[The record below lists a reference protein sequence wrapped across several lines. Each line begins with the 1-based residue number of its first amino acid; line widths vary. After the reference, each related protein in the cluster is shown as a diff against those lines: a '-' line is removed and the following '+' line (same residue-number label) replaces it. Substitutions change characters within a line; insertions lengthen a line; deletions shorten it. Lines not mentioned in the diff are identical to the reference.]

1 MEEVTTISQRLA
13 QASQAASRQFK
24 LAPASKARMEDALAG
39 AINPQKLIDNVAE
52 AWRISDTDARQL
64 LEAHGFGG
72 VLARLAA
79 PTAKHDSDET
89 TGPPLTFNAVYKL
102 AAGAIQVRSLGPA
115 FNEPTRA
122 PAAVLD
128 TVRKSISTFAPTASA
143 DPLGVLY
150 RDRPAAYAKKWL
162 AADAPRI
169 DAYLRQHFGATGPK
183 YLVNSGIGANEQFNY
198 FVSALANARPD
209 CRTTW
214 LLANSPKEI
223 AALPAD
229 ATADNTLFMEFSRS
243 GITEETVKLHEL
255 TPRTAKRIV
264 FANSG
269 PLAALARRD
278 GNLLL
283 ELPSEVSGRY
293 GRNKTPIL
301 MAPMHVAGLDV
312 TAYWSIIQSA
322 CEAMNLAEPA
332 SLPVVMA
339 QYLRIQQLR
348 YRINHIYLGTNHEL
362 LRFSAD
368 EFCQYWNEGVNRD
381 GNDITMSRYLGLPRD
396 SHMNLEAILGTAEHK
411 MAIFLLATRRDT
423 APTGCP
429 CPADA
434 LSHPLLLPS
443 ADALQPEHAGLTAAD
458 VDLVLA
464 LANVKRCSEKMPT
477 VLITVDRVDLSASA
491 WLGQLWADTTLV
503 YSRLIGV
510 DPGSNPEVKA
520 VRTRAAQWLADR
532 SAAEALIRK
541 AVT

>member
-1 MEEVTTISQRLA
+1 MAENPTTISQRLA
-13 QASQAASRQFK
+13 QASESASQQFNVAQAS
-24 LAPASKARMEDALAG
+24 PARIDDALAG
-39 AINPQKLIDNVAE
+39 AINPQKLIDNFAE
-52 AWRISDTDARQL
+52 AWRISDSDARQL
-64 LEAHGFGG
+64 LEAHGLGS

-79 PTAKHDSDET
+79 TTDVKGLDEV
-89 TGPPLTFNAVYKL
+89 TGPPFASSGVYQL
-102 AAGAIQVRSLGPA
+102 ANGAIQIRALCPG
-115 FNEPTRA
+115 FNDPMRA
-122 PAAVLD
+122 AAPVLD
-128 TVRKSISTFAPTASA
+128 AVKKSISAFLPDAAS

-150 RDRPAAYAKKWL
+150 RDHPADFAKKWL
-162 AADAPRI
+162 ATDAPKI
-169 DAYLRQHFGATGPK
+169 DSYLRQHFGATGPK

-198 FVSALANARPD
+198 FVSALANSRSD
-209 CRTTW
+209 RRTTW

-223 AALPAD
+223 AALPVD
-229 ATADNTLFMEFSRS
+229 ATPDNTLFMEFSRS

-255 TPRTAKRIV
+255 TPRSAKRVV

-269 PLAALARRD
+269 PLKSLAERD

-301 MAPMHVAGLDV
+301 MAPMYVAGMDV
-312 TAYWSIIQSA
+312 AAYWSIIQSA
-322 CEAMNLAEPA
+322 CDAMNLTDPDA
-332 SLPVVMA
+332 LPVVLA

-348 YRINHIYLGTNHEL
+348 RGVNHIYLGTNHEL
-362 LRFSAD
+362 LRAGAD

-396 SHMNLEAILGTAEHK
+396 SHMNLEAILGTAERK
-411 MAIFLLATRRDT
+411 LAIFLLATRRGASSAGSPDS
-423 APTGCP
+423 AGFL
-429 CPADA
+429 A
-434 LSHPLLLPS
+434 HPLLLNS
-443 ADALQPEHAGLTAAD
+443 ADAIDPSHVGLSAVD

-477 VLITVDRVDLSASA
+477 ILITVDRVDLAASA

-532 SAAEALIRK
+532 SAAQALIE
-541 AVT
+541 